1 MHLANKP
8 QAEQRRRSKALEE
21 LGLSYRNFDSNEEMF
36 QAVIDSL
43 SGIDDKTIQVAYA
56 TDILGE
62 RFASALVPM
71 LQSKDAIAG
80 YIDEFEQVGYLSDEV
95 VQQLA
100 ELDNEVNKVT
110 AQFEMA
116 KTQLGVAMIPI
127 YERLIVI
134 LEENVIPAI
143 EKVSGL
149 V

>member
-1 MHLANKP
+1 
-8 QAEQRRRSKALEE
+8 
-21 LGLSYRNFDSNEEMF
+21 
-36 QAVIDSL
+36 
-43 SGIDDKTIQVAYA
+43 
-56 TDILGE
+56 
-62 RFASALVPM
+62 M

-127 YERLIVI
+127 YERLIAI
-134 LEENVIPAI
+134 LENYVIPAI
-143 EKVSGL
+143 EKLAVWFDNLSPSMQNTILGVSAVIAAAAPLLILVGKMSTGIGGL
-149 V
+149 IKLFSTMKAASVDSGRNSGIGRSISVRH